1 MGPNEINYVAILSM
15 TTKEGLDKLTYQI
28 IGAAIEV
35 HKILGAGLNESIYH
49 KFLILEFHKRGI
61 QIESEKPIYIEAY
74 ERQNKIDFKADFIV
88 ENSIIVEIK
97 SVEYFTQ
104 LHEAQILNYM
114 KLLKLPKGI
123 LINFRCANI
132 FYSGQKTFV
141 NEHYALLPQSEYN
154 KHHKL

>member
-1 MGPNEINYVAILSM
+1 ML
-15 TTKEGLDKLTYQI
+15 TKKDLDILTYKI

-35 HKILGAGLNESIYH
+35 HKILGAGLNESVYH

-61 QIESEKPIYIEAY
+61 QFESEKPIYIEAY

-97 SVEYFTQ
+97 SVEYFTHLHDAQ
-104 LHEAQILNYM
+104 LLNYM

-132 FYSGQKTFV
+132 FYNGQKTIV
-141 NEHYALLPQSEYN
+141 NDLYATLPNS
-154 KHHKL
+154 